1 MKRVRLAALCAA
13 LGLALSLA
21 ACGGGDGGSS
31 SSALT
36 LAEGSN
42 PVVNGSGA
50 SSALEDQE
58 TQGEERHMMTVDETL
73 DFFSKLTPQ
82 DLELEGE
89 SMKEYNFYPSEKAIP
104 VYGLPS
110 MKVIVYRQTEASTNE
125 PVGTF
130 LVARDGMAVYR
141 LEEGD
146 VTKVWEPPM

>member
-36 LAEGSN
+36 LAEGPN

-50 SSALEDQE
+50 SSALGDQE
-58 TQGEERHMMTVDETL
+58 TQEAERHMMTVDETL
-73 DFFSKLTPQ
+73 VFFSKLTPQ

-89 SMKEYNFYPSEKAIP
+89 SMEEYNFYPSEKAIP